1 MKTGPGS
8 RRGGGPRLDSDEWA
22 VLLDIYLRNRG
33 TPVGVSHPELRDA
46 SKHLSLRAQERG
58 RAREGAVLRSSHGL
72 ARRLTVLRAIE
83 RGDAAR
89 APREARL
96 TWDRFAKDP
105 EACAAAAA
113 AIRLGLPE
121 AEGERNRPS
130 RGPAPFVGQYMVEQ
144 VDGAANVYVMALG
157 GSLVTGRGRGAGKPY
172 LKIGRSMDSRRREDE
187 LNQAFPP
194 GLGLRWKCL
203 FTRTFSS
210 GQAAHEVEQSV
221 LTALAGRGACIGGE
235 FLRCTPS
242 EVSRLIRAEARRLGH
257 KCLPAA
263 AGDAREG
270 EQGASRVPE

>member
-1 MKTGPGS
+1 
-8 RRGGGPRLDSDEWA
+8 
-22 VLLDIYLRNRG
+22 
-33 TPVGVSHPELRDA
+33 
-46 SKHLSLRAQERG
+46 
-58 RAREGAVLRSSHGL
+58 
-72 ARRLTVLRAIE
+72 
-83 RGDAAR
+83 
-89 APREARL
+89 
-96 TWDRFAKDP
+96 
-105 EACAAAAA
+105 
-113 AIRLGLPE
+113 
-121 AEGERNRPS
+121 
-130 RGPAPFVGQYMVEQ
+130 
-144 VDGAANVYVMALG
+144 MALG